1 MWSLDLN
8 DEIEILNISNVE
20 FFSKIF
26 ECSSWE
32 NEWSEIMYYIPS
44 KNYIINTRK
53 KKRKIFK
60 FIISISYF

>member
-26 ECSSWE
+26 EYSSWK
-32 NEWSEIMYYIPS
+32 SEPV
-44 KNYIINTRK
+44 K
-53 KKRKIFK
+53 
-60 FIISISYF
+60 